1 MRRMRTLGG
10 GREADH
16 NKTILEQYKLYVE
29 MADRISGRRMVTNS
43 FFLAIQTAIIAGVF
57 ASGKAVLSADPLS
70 RLGLAACGLLIAL
83 LWLMILRSYRQ
94 LNSAK
99 YRVIHEIEK
108 ELPIAPFDEEW
119 RVLGGGMKV
128 PRYLALTRIEQCVP
142 LCIAS
147 LYFVFIAH
155 YILNINE
162 VRAWLNSLIH

>member
-99 YRVIHEIEK
+99 FRVIHEIEK